1 MSENNYGALMMKS
14 ALSASVDID
23 SVFLPGVFPVMA
35 GNATAPDQNGG
46 VLTIHPGEPKSRT
59 FVSDKIILAIS
70 TYDTISSTWDDWSY
84 SLTRAEIGSHYPV
97 SGSDIVGIKAGGTVE
112 DAIKYVTPEMM
123 RVDGERYLHGVT
135 ADATK
140 FVQAAVDYGKTNNLP
155 VFFSKMYPC
164 YSAPVEFNLPYDD
177 GTVYPGWVGNG
188 DANIAPE
195 TPVKAKAALRLY
207 DNSMVIAENPHT
219 CGIIGNFSK
228 SAGPWNHSSAMGVY
242 VAGDKGPDQ
251 YITYHLSNFSIRGFF
266 IGMWVDGTVN
276 RCVEENIMIT
286 GCAIPACYQGG
297 DSLSQIGLTLSWYN
311 IGGPVYGGR
320 WLTRNHAYQST
331 FLPPYPA
338 SDIHRAG
345 WMDSC
350 HTDKFHYYGDTG
362 MDWTHPAYSAIDA
375 WFDAYVFKSAN
386 SAKTNEGGRLSNN
399 KQSGVYD
406 VDTFKG
412 VAGRAKTVYSRY
424 GREILHCNIKEAKVM
439 WSPRTPFHH
448 SAQFV
453 DGFKSYVGN
462 SKIGTAILERV
473 GFIRYSPGDVAGNRF
488 NVDNIDPYDT
498 AQSSFPAMATRG
510 NIFAL
515 DIVKGGVVQSAPV
528 NEFPGSRIGAGENII
543 SQRKSGDIT
552 NYRLLGLQELNGE
565 NLSDR
570 YVLNRNNAYMQPTTY
585 PGGNDAQFKY
595 LYGTFNPTMTVGGV
609 TVAPEAITGVYR
621 RFGDVV
627 RCDIRIRSTSLV
639 ISTSGAIIINGLP
652 FIASSIQEGSSK
664 GNVILSTATGAF
676 VEPTIIP
683 GTNQVII
690 IKSSAQESFSQ
701 AAGTFNFTLQC
712 TFDYVVPFNS

>member
-140 FVQAAVDYGKTNNLP
+140 FVQAAVDYGKSNNLP
-155 VFFSKMYPC
+155 VFWSKMYPC

-207 DNSMVIAENPHT
+207 DNSMIISENPHT

-242 VAGDKGPDQ
+242 VSGDKGPDQ

-350 HTDKFHYYGDTG
+350 HTDKFHYYGDTSL
-362 MDWTHPAYSAIDA
+362 DWDHPAYAAIDA
-375 WFDAYVFKSAN
+375 WFDTFVFKSSN
-386 SAKTNEGGRLSNN
+386 SRKTNEGGRLSNN
-399 KQSGVYD
+399 KQPGAYD
-406 VDTFKG
+406 VGIYPG
-412 VAGRAKTVYSRY
+412 VTGRARTIIPRY
-424 GREILHCNIKEAKVM
+424 GREILHCNINEAKVQ
-439 WSPRTPFHH
+439 WSPRTPFYNG
-448 SAQFV
+448 AQFV

-462 SKIGTAILERV
+462 SKIGTLILERV
-473 GFIRYSPGDVAGNRF
+473 GIIKYGLGDVAGNRF
-488 NVDNIDPYDT
+488 NVDNVDPYEPSLS
-498 AQSSFPAMATRG
+498 AFPAMATRG

-515 DIVKGGVVQSAPV
+515 DVVKGGAVQAAPV
-528 NEFPGSRIGAGENII
+528 NEFNGTRIGAGENIVA
-543 SQRKSGDIT
+543 QRREGDIS
-552 NYRLLGLQELNGE
+552 NYRLVAWQELNG
-565 NLSDR
+565 NKLTDKA
-570 YVLNRNNAYMQPTTY
+570 VINRNNCYLPPITF
-585 PGGNDAQFKY
+585 PDGNNAEFKY
-595 LYGTFNPTMTVGGV
+595 LYGTFTPTITIGGV
-609 TVAPEAITGVYR
+609 SVTPTSITGVYR
-621 RFGDVV
+621 RIGDIV
-627 RCDIRIRSTSLV
+627 RCDIRVRSTSLV
-639 ISTSGAIIINGLP
+639 VSSPGSILFNGLP
-652 FIASSIQEGSSK
+652 FTAASIQEGGSK
-664 GNVILSTATGAF
+664 GRAIISTVTGYF
-676 VEPTIIP
+676 VEPFVNP
-683 GTNQVII
+683 GTKQVVV
-690 IKSSAQESFSQ
+690 IKSSSQEFYSQ
-701 AAGTFNFTLQC
+701 SAGTFDFTLQL